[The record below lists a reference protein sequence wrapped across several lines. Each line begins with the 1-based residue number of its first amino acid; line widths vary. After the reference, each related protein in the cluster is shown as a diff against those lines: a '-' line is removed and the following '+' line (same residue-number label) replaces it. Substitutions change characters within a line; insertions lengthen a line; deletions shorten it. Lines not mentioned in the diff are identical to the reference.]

1 MAPSWGAFWS
11 ASRCLRERAAHTK
24 AWSVAQGVM
33 ARPQRAQGLLGQ
45 RRQALGDGGQGG
57 RVLSGGIDPRFP
69 TSQHNAIGQQGSSGG
84 LAMPILLGEQHEGQH
99 AS

>member
-11 ASRCLRERAAHTK
+11 ASRWRRDRATQTE

-45 RRQALGDGGQGG
+45 RRQA
-57 RVLSGGIDPRFP
+57 
-69 TSQHNAIGQQGSSGG
+69 
-84 LAMPILLGEQHEGQH
+84 
-99 AS
+99 